1 MDRINRELEEY
12 YLARSSGDPE
22 TLESLL
28 NLAREIKRL
37 LVPVEPS
44 LGFREGL
51 YKQLSAVVRQR
62 AALRVT
68 PLPANRRWAFSLVAI
83 LGSLLPLL
91 GIIAYLLRS
100 RLTRKPQHGASH

>member
-12 YLARSSGDPE
+12 YLARSSGDRE

-62 AALRVT
+62 RAWRVT
-68 PLPANRRWAFSLVAI
+68 QPSENRRWVFILVAT
-83 LGSLLPLL
+83 LGSLVPLL
-91 GIIAYLLRS
+91 GLVAYLLRS
-100 RLTRKPQHGASH
+100 RLTDKPQRAASH